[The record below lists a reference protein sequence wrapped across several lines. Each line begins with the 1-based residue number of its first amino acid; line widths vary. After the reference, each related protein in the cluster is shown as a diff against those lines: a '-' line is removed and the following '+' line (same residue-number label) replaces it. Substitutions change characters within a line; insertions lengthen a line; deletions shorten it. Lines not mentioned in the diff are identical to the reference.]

1 MAREIAKA
9 YEPQQIEPRWADFWV
24 KEALFKADANAP
36 GPVFSI
42 VIPPPNVTG
51 SLHIGHMLDHTEI
64 DILARWHRMRGYNT
78 LYLPGTDHA
87 SISTQR
93 VVVRQLDEQ
102 GIDYRS
108 LGREEFLKRVWK
120 WKEESGSMIT
130 RQMKQIG
137 ESCDWSREKFTLSP
151 ELSRVVTEV
160 FVRLYEEGLIY
171 RENRL
176 LNWCPVCLTVLSDLE
191 VLHEERQGHL
201 WYIKYPVV
209 GTKDFLVVAT
219 TRPETMLGD
228 TAVAVNPEDERYA
241 HFVGKKALLPLM
253 NREIPIIADAMV
265 DREFG
270 TGAVK
275 ITPAHDPNDFEV
287 GRRHQLAEIDV
298 MTDDGKM
305 NAAAGAYAGMDRF
318 EARKKIVEDLK
329 ALGLL
334 EKITEHTNAIGLC
347 ERSKTIVEPRVS
359 TQWFCKMKPLAEPAI
374 AAVERGEIQIIP
386 DNRREEYFNWMRN
399 IRDWTLSRQLWWGHR
414 IPAWHCGDCKEIIV
428 AREAP
433 VKCTK
438 CGSGKLEQD
447 PDVLDTWFSSGLW
460 PFSTLGWPEATPD
473 FKTYYPTSLLITGY
487 EILFFWVARMI
498 MLGLH
503 FTGKVP
509 FRAVYLHSIV
519 RTPDGEKMSKSK
531 GTGIDPI
538 DVNRRYGTD
547 AMRFTLAVTASVS
560 DVIWTEDRIQSSRNF
575 ANKIWNA
582 ARFLFVNL
590 DKFEEGGAKLEELAA
605 PEVRAKAPYAYR
617 GSIPLVDAWMFA
629 RLAATIRNFVRKIW
643 NAVRLKASDAAGAT
657 VPLVDAWLFARLAAT
672 IETVNDALTNY
683 RFHEAA
689 QGVYE
694 FFWGD
699 FCDWYI
705 EWVKP
710 ELQSTHRE
718 RAVVAW
724 KNLFAAFDAALRLL
738 HPFMPFLTEELWHQL
753 PQKVGAKSIALDQ
766 FPEAHDR
773 WKNAKATGDVAAMQE
788 VVTAL
793 RNIRAELKLD
803 PKKRVVADFSTSD
816 ARASELIQANR
827 GTIERFAVLSELRIV
842 PRQQSDA
849 KGGAVRSTATFDVRI
864 AYSDTVDVATEK
876 TRLKKEIEGLQKAI
890 ASKERQLGNETFRSR
905 APEKII
911 KGLEATLAEQ
921 RIERRKLQDRLSQI
935 EGNS

>member
-1 MAREIAKA
+1 MGEAHRMAREIAKA

-24 KEALFKADANAP
+24 KEELFKAEPKAP

-64 DILARWHRMRGYNT
+64 DILTRWHRMRGYNT

-93 VVVRQLDEQ
+93 VVVRQLAEQ

-108 LGREEFLKRVWK
+108 MGREEFLKRVWK
-120 WKEESGSMIT
+120 WKEESGGMIT

-151 ELSRVVTEV
+151 ELSRAVTEV

-171 RENRL
+171 RANRL

-191 VLHEERQGHL
+191 VVHEERPGHL

-209 GTKDFLVVAT
+209 GTKEFLVVAT

-228 TAVAVNPEDERYA
+228 TAVAVNPEDERYS
-241 HFVGKKALLPLM
+241 HLVGKKVLLPLM

-287 GRRHQLAEIDV
+287 GRRHKLAEIDV

-359 TQWFCKMKPLAEPAI
+359 TQWFCRMKPLAEPAI
-374 AAVERGEIQIIP
+374 AAVERGEIQIVP
-386 DNRREEYFNWMRN
+386 DNRREEYFHWMRN

-414 IPAWHCGDCKEIIV
+414 IPAWHCGNCKEIIV

-433 VKCTK
+433 AKCTK
-438 CGSGKLEQD
+438 CGAAKLEQD

-460 PFSTLGWPEATPD
+460 PFSTLGWPEETPD

-487 EILFFWVARMI
+487 EILFLWVARMI

-503 FTGKVP
+503 FTGKIP

-590 DKFEEGGAKLEELAA
+590 DKFEESGTKLEELAA
-605 PEVRAKAPYAYR
+605 PEVREKAPYAYR
-617 GSIPLVDAWMFA
+617 GSVPLVDGWIFA
-629 RLAATIRNFVRKIW
+629 RLAATVE
-643 NAVRLKASDAAGAT
+643 L
-657 VPLVDAWLFARLAAT
+657 
-672 IETVNDALTNY
+672 VNDALTNY

-710 ELQSTHRE
+710 ELQSADRV
-718 RAVVAW
+718 RATVAW

-753 PQKVGAKSIALDQ
+753 PQKAGAKSIALDQ
-766 FPEAHDR
+766 FPEAQDR
-773 WKNAKATGDVAAMQE
+773 WKNAKATGDVAGIQE

-793 RNIRAELKLD
+793 RTIRAELKVD
-803 PKKRVVADFSTSD
+803 AKKKVAADFSTSD
-816 ARASELIQANR
+816 AGTSKLVQENR
-827 GTIERFAVLSELRIV
+827 GAIERFAVLSELRIV
-842 PRQQSDA
+842 PRQQWEA
-849 KGGAVRSTATFDVRI
+849 TTGAVRSTATFDVRI
-864 AYSDTVDVATEK
+864 AYADTVDMAAEK
-876 TRLKKEIEGLQKAI
+876 ARLKKEIEGLQKAI
-890 ASKERQLGNETFRSR
+890 ASKERQLGDETFRSR

-921 RIERRKLQDRLSQI
+921 RIELRKLQDRLSQLN
-935 EGNS
+935 GDS

>member
-1 MAREIAKA
+1 MGEAHRMAREIAKA

-24 KEALFKADANAP
+24 KEELFKADPSAS

-64 DILARWHRMRGYNT
+64 DILTRWHRMRGFNT

-93 VVVRQLDEQ
+93 VVVRQLAEQ

-120 WKEESGSMIT
+120 WKEESGGMIT

-151 ELSRVVTEV
+151 ELSRAVTEV

-191 VLHEERQGHL
+191 VLHEERLGHL
-201 WYIKYPVV
+201 WHIKYPVV
-209 GTKDFLVVAT
+209 GTQEFLVVAT

-228 TAVAVNPEDERYA
+228 TAVAINPEDERYA
-241 HFVGKKALLPLM
+241 HLVGKKALLPLM

-287 GRRHQLAEIDV
+287 GRRHKLAEIDV

-305 NAAAGAYAGMDRF
+305 NAAAGTYAGMDRF

-329 ALGLL
+329 TLGLL
-334 EKITEHTNAIGLC
+334 EKITEHTNAVGLC
-347 ERSKTIVEPRVS
+347 ERSKTIVEPRAS

-374 AAVERGEIQIIP
+374 ATVERGEIQIVP

-414 IPAWHCGDCKEIIV
+414 IPAWYCKENKHVTV
-428 AREAP
+428 AREKPARC
-433 VKCTK
+433 VT
-438 CGSGKLEQD
+438 CGSTNLEQD

-460 PFSTLGWPEATPD
+460 PFSTLGWPEETVD
-473 FKTYYPTSLLITGY
+473 FKKYYPTSLLITGY
-487 EILFFWVARMI
+487 DILFFWVARMI
-498 MLGLH
+498 MMGIH

-509 FRAVYLHSIV
+509 FRAVYLHSLV
-519 RTPDGEKMSKSK
+519 RTGSGEKMSKSK
-531 GTGIDPI
+531 GTGLDP
-538 DVNRRYGTD
+538 VALNQQYGTD
-547 AMRFTLAVTASVS
+547 AIRFCLASMAAPGTDIVLSEDKLASA
-560 DVIWTEDRIQSSRNF
+560 RNF

-590 DKFEEGGAKLEELAA
+590 DKFEASGAKLEELAA
-605 PEVRAKAPYAYR
+605 PEVRAKAPHAYR
-617 GSIPLVDAWMFA
+617 GGVPLVDAWMFA
-629 RLAATIRNFVRKIW
+629 RLAATVELI
-643 NAVRLKASDAAGAT
+643 
-657 VPLVDAWLFARLAAT
+657 
-672 IETVNDALTNY
+672 NDALTNY

-689 QGVYE
+689 QGVYQ

-710 ELQSTHRE
+710 ELQSADRE
-718 RAVVAW
+718 RATVAW

-753 PQKVGAKSIALDQ
+753 PQKAGAKSIALGQ
-766 FPEAHDR
+766 SPEAQEH
-773 WKNAKATGDVAAMQE
+773 WKNKKAVCEVDAIQE
-788 VVTAL
+788 VATAL
-793 RNIRAELKLD
+793 RNIRAKLKLD
-803 PKKRVVADFSTSD
+803 PKKKVAAEFSTSD
-816 ARASELIQANR
+816 AGMGELVQANH
-827 GTIERFAVLSELRIV
+827 GAIERFAVLTELRTV
-842 PRQQSDA
+842 PRQQFDGKS
-849 KGGAVRSTATFDVRI
+849 GAVRSTAKFDVRI
-864 AYSDTVDVATEK
+864 AYSDTVDATAEK
-876 TRLKKEIEGLQKAI
+876 TRLKKEIEGLQKAM
-890 ASKERQLGNETFRSR
+890 ASKERQLGDETFRSR

-921 RIERRKLQDRLSQI
+921 RIEVQKLKDRLSQF
-935 EGNS
+935 EKNT

>member
-9 YEPQQIEPRWADFWV
+9 YEPQQIEPHWADFWV
-24 KEALFKADANAP
+24 NEELFKADANAP

-64 DILARWHRMRGYNT
+64 DILTRWHRMRGYNT

-87 SISTQR
+87 GISTQR
-93 VVVRQLDEQ
+93 VVVRQLAEQ
-102 GIDYRS
+102 GINYRE
-108 LGREEFLKRVWK
+108 LGREEFEKRVWK
-120 WKEESGSMIT
+120 WKEESGGTIQ
-130 RQMKQIG
+130 RQMRQIG
-137 ESCDWSREKFTLSP
+137 DSCDWSREKFTLSA
-151 ELSRVVTEV
+151 ELSPAVREA
-160 FVRLYEEGLIY
+160 FVRLYGEGLIY

-191 VLHEERQGHL
+191 VVHEERQGHL
-201 WYIKYPVV
+201 WHIKYPVA
-209 GTKDFLVVAT
+209 GTKEFLVVAT

-241 HFVGKKALLPLM
+241 HLVGKKALLPLM
-253 NREIPIIADAMV
+253 NREIPIIADVMV

-287 GRRHQLAEIDV
+287 GRRHKLAEIDV

-334 EKITEHTNAIGLC
+334 EKMTEHTNAIGLC
-347 ERSKTIVEPRVS
+347 ERSKTIVEPRAS
-359 TQWFCKMKPLAEPAI
+359 TQWFCRMKPLAEPAI
-374 AAVERGEIQIIP
+374 RAVEAYQPGKDGTIRMVP
-386 DNRREEYFNWMRN
+386 DNRREEYLNWLRN

-414 IPAWHCGDCKEIIV
+414 IPAWYCKENKHVTV

-433 VKCTK
+433 AKCAT
-438 CGSGKLEQD
+438 CGSMNLEQD

-460 PFSTLGWPEATPD
+460 PFSTLGWPENTVD

-487 EILFFWVARMI
+487 DILFFWVARMI
-498 MLGLH
+498 MMGIH

-509 FRAVYLHSIV
+509 FRAVYLHSLV
-519 RTPDGEKMSKSK
+519 RTGSGEKMSKSK
-531 GTGIDPI
+531 GTGLDP
-538 DVNRRYGTD
+538 VALNQQYGTD
-547 AMRFTLAVTASVS
+547 AMRFCLASMAAPGTDIVLS
-560 DVIWTEDRIQSSRNF
+560 EDKLTSARNF

-590 DKFEEGGAKLEELAA
+590 DKFEESGTKLEELAA
-605 PEVRAKAPYAYR
+605 PEVRAKTPYAYR

-629 RLAATIRNFVRKIW
+629 RLAATVE
-643 NAVRLKASDAAGAT
+643 
-657 VPLVDAWLFARLAAT
+657 LVKEALA
-672 IETVNDALTNY
+672 NY

-689 QGVYE
+689 QGVYQ

-710 ELQSTHRE
+710 ELQNADRE
-718 RAVVAW
+718 RATVAW

-738 HPFMPFLTEELWHQL
+738 HPFMPFLTEELWHKL
-753 PQKVGAKSIALDQ
+753 PQKRGAKSIALDQ
-766 FPEAHDR
+766 FPEAHVQ
-773 WKNAKATGDVAAMQE
+773 WKNARAMEDVDTIQE
-788 VVTAL
+788 VVTTL

-803 PKKRVVADFSTSD
+803 PKKRVAADFSTSD
-816 ARASELIQANR
+816 ARTDELIQGNR
-827 GTIERFAVLSELRIV
+827 GAIERFAVLSELRIA
-842 PRQQSDA
+842 PRQQFEVKS
-849 KGGAVRSTATFDVRI
+849 GAVRSTARFDVRI
-864 AYSDTVDVATEK
+864 AYFDTVDVAAEK
-876 TRLKKEIEGLQKAI
+876 ARLKKEIEGLQRAI
-890 ASKERQLGNETFRSR
+890 ASKERQLGDETFRSR

-921 RIERRKLQDRLSQI
+921 RIELKKLQDRLAQL
-935 EGNS
+935 E

>member
-9 YEPQQIEPRWADFWV
+9 YDPQLIEGKWAEFWS
-24 KEALFKADANAP
+24 KGDLFRADPSAP
-36 GPVFSI
+36 GEPFCI

-64 DILARWHRMRGYNT
+64 DILTRWHRMRGYNT

-87 SISTQR
+87 GISTQR
-93 VVVRQLDEQ
+93 VVVKYLMDQ
-102 GIDYRS
+102 GIDYHK
-108 LGREEFLKRVWK
+108 LGREEFEKQVWK
-120 WKEESGSMIT
+120 WKAEAGSEIT
-130 RQMKQIG
+130 RHMKSIG

-151 ELSRVVTEV
+151 EMSRVVREV
-160 FVRLYEEGLIY
+160 FVRLYEERLIY
-171 RENRL
+171 RDKRIM
-176 LNWCPVCLTVLSDLE
+176 NWCPVCLTVLSDLE
-191 VLHEERQGHL
+191 VVHEERQGHL
-201 WYIKYPVV
+201 WHIKYPVV
-209 GTKDFLVVAT
+209 GTKEFLVVAT

-228 TAVAVNPEDERYA
+228 TAMAVNPEDERYK
-241 HFVGKKALLPLM
+241 HLVGKKAVLPLM
-253 NREIPIIADAMV
+253 NREIPIIADEMV

-275 ITPAHDPNDFEV
+275 ITPAHDPNDFEL
-287 GRRHQLAEIDV
+287 GRRHKLLEIDV
-298 MTDDGKM
+298 MTDEGKM
-305 NAAAGAYAGMDRF
+305 GEAAGIYAGIDRF
-318 EARKKIVEDLK
+318 EARKRIVEDLK
-329 ALGLL
+329 AQGLL

-347 ERSKTIVEPRVS
+347 ERSKTIVEPRIS
-359 TQWFCKMKPLAEPAI
+359 TQWFCRMKPLAEPAI
-374 AAVERGEIQIIP
+374 AVVERGEIQIVP
-386 DNRREEYFNWMRN
+386 GNRREEYFNWMRN

-414 IPAWHCGDCKEIIV
+414 IPAWHCGNCREIIV

-433 VKCTK
+433 VNCTK

-460 PFSTLGWPEATPD
+460 PFSTLGWPAATPD
-473 FKTYYPTSLLITGY
+473 YKTYYPTSLLITGY

-503 FTGKVP
+503 FTGKIP

-590 DKFEEGGAKLEELAA
+590 GKFEESEAKLEELAA
-605 PEVRAKAPYAYR
+605 PEVRAKAPHAHH
-617 GSIPLVDAWMFA
+617 GGVPLVDGWMFA
-629 RLAATIRNFVRKIW
+629 RLAATVE
-643 NAVRLKASDAAGAT
+643 
-657 VPLVDAWLFARLAAT
+657 LVNEALA
-672 IETVNDALTNY
+672 NY

-689 QGVYE
+689 QGVYQ

-710 ELQSTHRE
+710 ELQSADRE
-718 RAVVAW
+718 RATVAW

-753 PQKVGAKSIALDQ
+753 PQKAGAKSIALDQ
-766 FPEAHDR
+766 FPEAHDH
-773 WKNAKATGDVAAMQE
+773 WKNTKAMGDVAAIQE

-803 PKKRVVADFSTSD
+803 PKKRVAAEFSTSD
-816 ARASELIQANR
+816 AGAGALIRENR
-827 GTIERFAVLSELRIV
+827 GAIERFAVLSELRIV
-842 PRQQSDA
+842 PRQQFDA
-849 KGGAVRSTATFDVRI
+849 KSGAVRSTAIFDVRI
-864 AYSDTVDVATEK
+864 AYSDTVDVAAEK
-876 TRLKKEIEGLQKAI
+876 VRLRKEIEGLQKAM
-890 ASKERQLGNETFRSR
+890 ASKERQLGDETFRSR

-921 RIERRKLQDRLSQI
+921 RIELRKLQDRLSQI
-935 EGNS
+935 EKDS